1 MTISRPAVLGTFT
14 ADGRQ
19 LKSQSFPGTVYSVP
33 PGGEI
38 WIRVVPGL
46 SRAAEAT
53 FKVGKLERTSSYT
66 TMYQQLQVVSH
77 DAKQTSGKYSTVSG
91 RVRNQ
96 TNEKSTS
103 VHVFAVG
110 YDSTGAACSFVDAYV
125 SGSGIEP
132 GAEGEFKLSA
142 GIWQTELPKRW
153 ELTAWG
159 RATK

>member
-1 MTISRPAVLGTFT
+1 
-14 ADGRQ
+14 
-19 LKSQSFPGTVYSVP
+19 
-33 PGGEI
+33 
-38 WIRVVPGL
+38 
-46 SRAAEAT
+46 
-53 FKVGKLERTSSYT
+53 
-66 TMYQQLQVVSH
+66 MYRQLQVVSH